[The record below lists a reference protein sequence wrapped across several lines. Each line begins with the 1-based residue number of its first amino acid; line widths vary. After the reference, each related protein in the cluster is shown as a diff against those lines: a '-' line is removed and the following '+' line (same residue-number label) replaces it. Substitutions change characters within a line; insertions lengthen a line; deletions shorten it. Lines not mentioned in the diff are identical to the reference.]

1 MTNPF
6 RPGFGESPTVW
17 AGRAPILDNFAR
29 AVETPGATGRTVL
42 INGSRGIGKTAL
54 LNELE
59 DIAAT
64 RGWIVLRAPSHA
76 AMLTELV
83 DHSLPAALA
92 KRTES
97 PGRQITGISVAAIGS
112 VTTQPAQPPQIT
124 QTLTSLLRR
133 LAQAVPGVLITVDEV
148 QAAHPSNLQHLA
160 TSMQD
165 AIRDDLPV
173 AFAGAG
179 LTAGVSALLDHP
191 GTTFLR
197 RSLRYQLAPLTLPD
211 SIRLTNKTVESSDKA
226 ITPHAAETLA
236 ARAHGY
242 PYLIQLIGALA
253 WDLAGTTITE
263 QEVEEATNQAIPI
276 LGNQVHLPEVAAL
289 SHRQVDFL
297 RAMAHVADRE
307 GTARISEVAAAMSAS
322 VTSLSTAR
330 RALIDADLLHAPAW
344 GTLRFRL
351 PYFREFLLGPGG
363 PLEVA

>member
-1 MTNPF
+1 M
-6 RPGFGESPTVW
+6 W
-17 AGRAPILDNFAR
+17 AGRTPILDNFTHAI
-29 AVETPGATGRTVL
+29 ETPGATGRTVL

-64 RGWIVLRAPSHA
+64 HGWLVLRAPSHA
-76 AMLTELV
+76 NMLTELV
-83 DHSLPAALA
+83 EHSLPTALA
-92 KRTES
+92 EHTTTA
-97 PGRQITGISVAAIGS
+97 GRQITGISIAAIGS
-112 VTTQPAQPPQIT
+112 VTTQPTQPPTIP

-133 LAQAVPGVLITVDEV
+133 LAEATTGVLITIDEV
-148 QAAHPSNLQHLA
+148 QAAHPQNLQHLA

-173 AFAGAG
+173 AFIGAG

-197 RSLRYQLAPLTLPD
+197 RSLRYQLAPLTPAD
-211 SIRLTNKTVESSDKA
+211 SIRLTKETVESSGRS
-226 ITPHAAETLA
+226 ISLEAAETLA

-242 PYLIQLIGALA
+242 PYLIQLIGALS
-253 WDLAGTTITE
+253 WDLSGSTITE
-263 QEVEEATNQAIPI
+263 QEVEEATTQAIPI
-276 LGNQVHLPEVAAL
+276 LGNQVHLPEVATL

-297 RAMAHVADRE
+297 RAMAHVADEE
-307 GTARISEVAAAMSAS
+307 GTARISEIATSLSSS
-322 VTSLSTAR
+322 VTSLSTVR
-330 RALIDADLLHAPAW
+330 RALISADLLHSPAW